1 LTRRRTSSPRFTSP
15 GRSGALLVVGMVVC
29 IEGLAAARI
38 GFPSYAFATAVLT
51 VLTGWTIAASG
62 LVVWRHVPSSRI
74 GTWLVLAGAAFFADA
89 FGRLAWHP
97 AATVAGQ
104 LTWLSVGLIGGA
116 LLTMPDGRT
125 HTRAGSATVGAFI
138 VAAIVIPPDRGLLVG
153 GALGAAMLLRRVV
166 ESPDHR
172 QGPADIT
179 GLLLIVVL
187 AARATAGTLESV
199 PAFDTYAF
207 YAAAIAATAMV
218 IAAEVITTTPT
229 LTRVADAV
237 LRVDPAVPL
246 SIEREL
252 RRSTGQPFLRVTFPL
267 AAGSGYVDATGAPID
282 LPRPGSGRVATPIVS
297 TNGHVE
303 AMVIHDRR
311 LDTEIAIDP
320 GIARAGALSAA
331 NARLQAELRR
341 QVADVRAS
349 RRRLLEAEQIER
361 RRLRERLAAALLPAL
376 AEIETGLASLDE
388 GRAHEDMDPEI
399 TQPPDAATIIATVR
413 ELRGELDAVTA
424 GLHPASVGERG
435 LDGAIRRAV
444 ARSPFITT
452 VTTAGLDRALDLDV
466 AATAWYVCSEALA
479 NVAKH
484 ARARHVSVQVDVR
497 DDRLRMVV
505 QDDGI
510 GGADPSAGTGL
521 RGLRDRLETMGGT
534 LRIEPVAG
542 GGTRV
547 LADLPAGVA

>member
-1 LTRRRTSSPRFTSP
+1 MTRRGTSSPRIAAP
-15 GRSGALLVVGMVVC
+15 GRSGVLLVVGMVVC

-62 LVVWRHVPSSRI
+62 LVVWRLVPSSRI

-97 AATVAGQ
+97 AAAVAGQ
-104 LTWLSVGLIGGA
+104 LTWLSVGLIGAA

-125 HTRAGSATVGAFI
+125 HTRAGSTTVGAFI
-138 VAAIVIPPDRGLLVG
+138 VAAIVIPPDRELLVG

-166 ESPDHR
+166 EAPDHR
-172 QGPADIT
+172 QGPADTT

-187 AARATAGTLESV
+187 AASAVAGTRESV

-246 SIEREL
+246 SMEREL
-252 RRSTGQPFLRVTFPL
+252 RRSTGQPSLRVAFPL
-267 AAGSGYVDATGAPID
+267 AGGGGYVDASGAPID
-282 LPRPGSGRVATPIVS
+282 LPQPGPGHVATPIVS
-297 TNGHVE
+297 TDGHVE
-303 AMVIHDRR
+303 ALVIHDRR
-311 LDTEIAIDP
+311 LDTAIAFDP

-349 RRRLLEAEQIER
+349 RRRVLEAEQTER
-361 RRLRERLAAALLPAL
+361 RRLRDRLAAALLPAL
-376 AEIETGLASLDE
+376 AEIETGLASLDDE
-388 GRAHEDMDPEI
+388 RGHDDMEPDM
-399 TQPPDAATIIATVR
+399 TQSPDAATIIATVR

-444 ARSPFITT
+444 ARSPFTTT
-452 VTTAGLDRALDLDV
+452 VTTVGLDRPLDLDI

-484 ARARHVSVQVDVR
+484 ARASHVSVQVDVR
-497 DDRLRMVV
+497 DDHLRMVV